1 MIRPFPGSQGL
12 PRRLWR
18 AGTQAAG
25 VSGTFW
31 AVGQLG
37 SGAVSGS
44 GSAWASP
51 EDGCRPGVK
60 YVGGIIQ
67 KCIAAFQ
74 RHRSPRACR
83 ERKGCS
89 WHKLPPSHHP
99 KPLGF
104 RFGKKKKT
112 SQICHLGKQL
122 LTAACPALLKIQD
135 VGSVPSLRRRGE
147 QPAPG
152 PWQRLAPQI
161 NPGPQRPRPGTR
173 PRPHGPLSTACRK
186 PAPSNPGES
195 PGDPAIGGWPVPLS
209 PAHPEAG
216 QPLLKPPRS
225 LAGSLP
231 IASVIC

>member
-12 PRRLWR
+12 PRRLCR

-89 WHKLPPSHHP
+89 WHELPPSHHP

-152 PWQRLAPQI
+152 PWQRLAPKS
-161 NPGPQRPRPGTR
+161 TR
-173 PRPHGPLSTACRK
+173 AHRDLVLARGHGHTDPSLL
-186 PAPSNPGES
+186 PAESRLPATQEKVRETPPS
-195 PGDPAIGGWPVPLS
+195 
-209 PAHPEAG
+209 EAG
-216 QPLLKPPRS
+216 LSLSAQPTLRLAS
-225 LAGSLP
+225 L
-231 IASVIC
+231 C